1 MSMPTHRTE
10 TSVTISLAEL
20 ARIEEERVKREEAD
34 RARDRAERAR
44 QVREAEA
51 ARRAEEA
58 ARLAA
63 DDEARA
69 RKAREEAVEKA
80 RLEAREQARGEIAR
94 IEAEAQARLAADN
107 AVRAHELNELRVR
120 RETGRRRRE
129 YVLSAAL
136 ALFACVGGVA
146 TYTTAQRHDELAR
159 ASAELRDRE
168 HALARERDD
177 ARGTELAA
185 LDRRHA
191 TLVGRAPKRGAE
203 DARRIADEARR
214 AIAERAPGHE
224 RLRRFFDALDAL
236 ETRVEGLERLEALNG
251 RRTDLA
257 AWAIATRRNDVAEAL
272 RRASDT
278 ATAPSAG
285 ADAIADYEQ
294 ALNRA
299 RDALQRRGGPVLNR
313 NVDDGPRPTRCDPND
328 PSCGFDGQP
337 VF

>member
-20 ARIEEERVKREEAD
+20 ARIEEERVKQEEAD

-44 QVREAEA
+44 HVREAEA

-69 RKAREEAVEKA
+69 RKAREEAIEKA
-80 RLEAREQARGEIAR
+80 RLEAREQARVEIAR
-94 IEAEAQARLAADN
+94 IEAEAKARLAADN

-146 TYTTAQRHDELAR
+146 TYTTTQRHDELAR
-159 ASAELRDRE
+159 ATAELRDRE

-191 TLVGRAPKRGAE
+191 TLLGRASKRGAE
-203 DARRIADEARR
+203 AARRTADEARR

-224 RLRRFFDALDAL
+224 RLRMFADALDAL
-236 ETRVEGLERLEALNG
+236 ETRVEALEKLEALDG
-251 RRTDLA
+251 RRTDLL
-257 AWAIATRRNDVAEAL
+257 AWATATRRKDVAEAL

-278 ATAPSAG
+278 AKAPNAG

-294 ALNRA
+294 ALNRV
-299 RDALQRRGGPVLNR
+299 RDRLQRRGGPVLNR
-313 NVDDGPRPTRCDPND
+313 TVDDGPGPNRCDPND
-328 PSCGFDGQP
+328 PSCGFDGKP